1 MSTGRATFRNVHFY
15 NALTGDCLGGFYQ
28 KGSLTEESMIGI
40 LTNILLIV
48 EQPFT
53 VKHRMSDRIITPSK
67 DPVELGDYHI
77 SSTGPIHLND
87 EPWVARPITYSS
99 SGRED
104 QFRSGVRARDG
115 KCVISG
121 RVNNLIQLNM
131 WPAFHAAHVFP
142 LECENLWCEFNYG
155 RWVTNMDDAVGISK
169 INSTQ
174 NGLLMDAS
182 LHNLFDQY
190 LFSINPDDGYKI
202 ISFFP
207 DDMTIDGR
215 ILDPVCR
222 DPTDPNHVSDELL
235 RWHFRQSVLANMRGA
250 GEPVFESDFPPGTDK
265 MATLREELYGKE
277 KFEMEI
283 ESRLRSVG

>member
-104 QFRSGVRARDG
+104 QFRSVLRARDG

-121 RVNNLIQLNM
+121 TSQQSNPNWTCGQHFML
-131 WPAFHAAHVFP
+131 
-142 LECENLWCEFNYG
+142 G
-155 RWVTNMDDAVGISK
+155 RGFATRISNIHFDAK
-169 INSTQ
+169 
-174 NGLLMDAS
+174 GLLGGGGLA
-182 LHNLFDQY
+182 QI
-190 LFSINPDDGYKI
+190 FSQD
-202 ISFFP
+202 
-207 DDMTIDGR
+207 TR
-215 ILDPVCR
+215 
-222 DPTDPNHVSDELL
+222 TDEQEV
-235 RWHFRQSVLANMRGA
+235 G
-250 GEPVFESDFPPGTDK
+250 GE
-265 MATLREELYGKE
+265 
-277 KFEMEI
+277 
-283 ESRLRSVG
+283 RS